1 MGPLSRYDVFP
12 GCGSRRRS
20 PNKDGSSSP
29 WWATSG
35 APHFW
40 SRLGDWLLASY
51 ETSSWTESRSF
62 ESCFFSSRAVQ
73 SRDQLWPCEGSS
85 DITSLCHWNSW
96 WNYYLVVFS
105 ALKGNMTYF
114 FCREDLQLF
123 LEFKF
128 LHTRHAVRRSPCFS
142 RTRRNYSQK
151 GYRSFL
157 CVVLRS
163 FVSFIFPSDQVSCPA
178 CIQSIFPL
186 PPTPFPVL

>member
-1 MGPLSRYDVFP
+1 
-12 GCGSRRRS
+12 
-20 PNKDGSSSP
+20 
-29 WWATSG
+29 
-35 APHFW
+35 
-40 SRLGDWLLASY
+40 
-51 ETSSWTESRSF
+51 
-62 ESCFFSSRAVQ
+62 
-73 SRDQLWPCEGSS
+73 
-85 DITSLCHWNSW
+85 
-96 WNYYLVVFS
+96 
-105 ALKGNMTYF
+105 MTYF

-186 PPTPFPVL
+186 PPPSPCYKSRTEKLVLSRELALENNNCVSERMRGSCKHLSIVRCALDIVCFLANKEVEKG